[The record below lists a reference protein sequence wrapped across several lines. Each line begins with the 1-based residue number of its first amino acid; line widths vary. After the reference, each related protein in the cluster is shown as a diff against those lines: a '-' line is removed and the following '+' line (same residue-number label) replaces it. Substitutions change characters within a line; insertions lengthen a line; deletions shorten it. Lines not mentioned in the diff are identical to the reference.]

1 MVIVRGGHLVSEH
14 YCNGDSANT
23 LHDIRSATKSFTS
36 LLMGLAVQRGLVHS
50 VDDSISLYI
59 PGLPKDGR
67 EKITVKD
74 LLTMRSGLDA
84 DDQDSSTPGNENTL
98 DQSPDWIP
106 TIYSVLMKR
115 RRGAKYLCCSINAFI
130 AGAII
135 ENVSGMPLDQF
146 AEKNLFGPLAIEYYR

>member
-1 MVIVRGGHLVSEH
+1 M
-14 YCNGDSANT
+14 
-23 LHDIRSATKSFTS
+23 
-36 LLMGLAVQRGLVHS
+36 HS

-98 DQSPDWIP
+98 DQSPDWIR

-115 RRGAKYLCCSINAFI
+115 RRGAKYLCCSISAFI

-146 AEKNLFGPLAIEYYR
+146 AETNLFGPLAIEYYR